1 MAYLLSD
8 TARLLRR
15 NFDARVKQVG
25 VTSPQARLLLI
36 LFKTEGENQGFYA
49 ERVEVEPIT
58 LCRMVDRM
66 EEMQLVE
73 RRKDPADRRAWR
85 LHLTERSR
93 AMIERLREEVAEL
106 ERDMME
112 GFTPE
117 QASAFR
123 ALLERVQTNLADRP
137 DSATDVAEA
146 VNG

>member
-15 NFDARVKQVG
+15 NFDARVKQAG

-36 LFKTEGENQGFYA
+36 LDKIEGENQGFYA

-66 EEMQLVE
+66 EEMELVE

-85 LHLTERSR
+85 LHLTDRSR
-93 AMIERLREEVAEL
+93 AMIERLRVEVSEL
-106 ERDMME
+106 ERDMMDR
-112 GFTPE
+112 FTAE

-123 ALLERVQTNLADRP
+123 VLLGQVQTNLGDRP
-137 DSATDVAEA
+137 DAAEIAEVA
-146 VNG
+146 NG

>member
-15 NFDARVKQVG
+15 NFNARVKHVG

-36 LFKTEGENQGFYA
+36 LAKVEGENQGFYA
-49 ERVEVEPIT
+49 EMVEVEPIT
-58 LCRMVDRM
+58 LCRMVDRL
-66 EEMQLVE
+66 EEIGLVE

-93 AMIERLREEVAEL
+93 AMIERLRHEIVEL

-112 GFTPE
+112 RFSPAQTD
-117 QASAFR
+117 AFR
-123 ALLERVQTNLADRP
+123 TLLEQVQTNLGDRP
-137 DSATDVAEA
+137 DVAEA
-146 VNG
+146 ANG